1 MGVSQGSD
9 LSLSLICSYY
19 GPECDLVCPG
29 YERTSEGGKEYVY
42 ECSGN
47 GICELTGNSVQCRC
61 FSYAFGDDCANA
73 CMESF
78 YDEEEKKEL
87 ICSDHGTCDLS
98 DANEAQCTCEPG
110 YHGVGCSESC
120 PGLSTVDGT
129 VVECSSHGSCV
140 NSSQNPDEELF
151 MCQCSDGFFG
161 EACDRSCPGQ
171 VEVEGVKMGC
181 NGHGDCEEGKCVC
194 HLGYYGEE
202 CESHCPGL
210 LVDMDGVLRECNGH
224 GDCDAN
230 TLQCICSSDLYKGD
244 SCA

>member
-1 MGVSQGSD
+1 M
-9 LSLSLICSYY
+9 
-19 GPECDLVCPG
+19 
-29 YERTSEGGKEYVY
+29 
-42 ECSGN
+42 
-47 GICELTGNSVQCRC
+47 QCRC

-87 ICSDHGTCDLS
+87 ICSDHGTCARS

-181 NGHGDCEEGKCVC
+181 NGHGDCEKGKCVC

-230 TLQCICSSDLYKGD
+230 TLQCVCSSDLYKGD

>member
-1 MGVSQGSD
+1 
-9 LSLSLICSYY
+9 
-19 GPECDLVCPG
+19 
-29 YERTSEGGKEYVY
+29 
-42 ECSGN
+42 
-47 GICELTGNSVQCRC
+47 
-61 FSYAFGDDCANA
+61 
-73 CMESF
+73 
-78 YDEEEKKEL
+78 
-87 ICSDHGTCDLS
+87 
-98 DANEAQCTCEPG
+98 
-110 YHGVGCSESC
+110 
-120 PGLSTVDGT
+120 
-129 VVECSSHGSCV
+129 
-140 NSSQNPDEELF
+140 

-181 NGHGDCEEGKCVC
+181 NGHGDCEKGKCVC

-230 TLQCICSSDLYKGD
+230 TLQCVCSSDLYKGD

>member
-1 MGVSQGSD
+1 M
-9 LSLSLICSYY
+9 
-19 GPECDLVCPG
+19 
-29 YERTSEGGKEYVY
+29 
-42 ECSGN
+42 
-47 GICELTGNSVQCRC
+47 QCRC

-73 CMESF
+73 CMES

-87 ICSDHGTCDLS
+87 ICSDHGTCALS

-194 HLGYYGEE
+194 HFGYYGEE

-230 TLQCICSSDLYKGD
+230 TLQCVCSSDLYKGD